1 MLTKNFL
8 KIINCSNKTKNVS
21 IKSENKIAE
30 SKPIMIF
37 CSGNGRILQAR
48 KALKNFSKEL
58 IKILITNSK
67 S

>member
-1 MLTKNFL
+1 MSIKNFF
-8 KIINCSNKTKNVS
+8 KTINCSNKTKNVL

-30 SKPIMIF
+30 SKQIMIF

-48 KALKNFSKEL
+48 KALKNFSKKS
-58 IKILITNSK
+58 IKISITNSK

>member
-8 KIINCSNKTKNVS
+8 KTINCSNKTKNVS

-30 SKPIMIF
+30 SKQIMIF

-48 KALKNFSKEL
+48 KALKNF
-58 IKILITNSK
+58 
-67 S
+67 